1 MAPVLFLLFLVVP
14 FLELYVIL
22 QVGQAIGALNTI
34 AVLIA
39 VSVVG
44 AWLVKREGLGV
55 LRRARERVDRG
66 AVPGREL
73 VDGVL
78 ILFAGAL
85 LLTPGFLTDLVAV
98 LLLLPP
104 VRAAVRTSATRFLRR
119 RVDLRTFGPGRHL

>member
-1 MAPVLFLLFLVVP
+1 MLVALFLVVP
-14 FLELYVIL
+14 FVELFVII
-22 QVGQAIGALNTI
+22 QVGRAVGVVDTI
-34 AVLIA
+34 AVLVL

-44 AWLVKREGLGV
+44 AWLVKREGLSV

-85 LLTPGFLTDLVAV
+85 LLTPGFVTDLVAI
-98 LLLLPP
+98 LLLAPP
-104 VRAAVRTSATRFLRR
+104 VRACLRSAVVRQLRR
-119 RVDLRTFGPGRHL
+119 RAELRDFGGGRPF

>member
-1 MAPVLFLLFLVVP
+1 MPVLFLLFLAVP
-14 FLELYVIL
+14 FVELFVIL
-22 QVGQAIGALNTI
+22 QVGRAIGALNTI
-34 AVLIA
+34 AVLIL

-55 LRRARERVDRG
+55 LRRAQERMSRG

-85 LLTPGFLTDLVAV
+85 LLTPGFVTDAVAV

-104 VRAAVRTSATRFLRR
+104 VRATVRAAATRRLRR
-119 RVDLRTFGPGRHL
+119 RAEFRGFGGGPPPF

>member
-1 MAPVLFLLFLVVP
+1 MGVVLFLLFLAVP
-14 FLELYVIL
+14 FVELYVIL
-22 QVGQAIGALNTI
+22 QVGRAVGALNTI
-34 AVLIA
+34 ALLVL

-44 AWLVKREGLGV
+44 AWLVKREGLSV
-55 LRRARERVDRG
+55 VRRAQERVEHG

-85 LLTPGFLTDLVAV
+85 LLTPGFVTDVVAI

-104 VRAAVRTSATRFLRR
+104 VRATVRGAATRQLRR
-119 RVDLRTFGPGRHL
+119 RADFRTFGPGRHL